1 MGFAVLHIEKGSSGK
16 AGGLGSHISRTKN
29 VPNADPELSP
39 YNARIEWT
47 EQGYGWTKE
56 ANPVNLQQRIDKRI
70 KEGYTGKTA
79 IRKDAVTHLN
89 IVLTGSHEDMNRIMN
104 QKELANWAD
113 ANYKFASERFGEKN
127 IVEFTIHLDERTP
140 HIHCVAVPLTADGR
154 LSAKEVMGNR
164 EKLSELQEQYGK
176 AMEGFNLDR
185 GIKGSKATH
194 DSIQEFYARVNSSS
208 FSPKVFET
216 NPGSFQVRGIE
227 TPPRIVMNPD
237 EWRKAQNEAI
247 FGQFKAEILK
257 RDEWYAKTREEAFKQ
272 LRIDQTKAINEALR
286 LRKENAQLKGMVKE
300 QDKQLHPE
308 KYVKQ
313 EQKQDQEKSRGLRR

>member
-1 MGFAVLHIEKGSSGK
+1 
-16 AGGLGSHISRTKN
+16 
-29 VPNADPELSP
+29 
-39 YNARIEWT
+39 
-47 EQGYGWTKE
+47 
-56 ANPVNLQQRIDKRI
+56 
-70 KEGYTGKTA
+70 
-79 IRKDAVTHLN
+79 
-89 IVLTGSHEDMNRIMN
+89 
-104 QKELANWAD
+104 
-113 ANYKFASERFGEKN
+113 
-127 IVEFTIHLDERTP
+127 
-140 HIHCVAVPLTADGR
+140 
-154 LSAKEVMGNR
+154 MGNR